1 MHRANTPSPW
11 DHTIEREVLPFPL
24 GGVFGI
30 ARENAA
36 AATLPDRTLDDARRL
51 ELTLDH
57 IQRKLNDLAQQI
69 EEDDTLSSPFPF
81 PLRPADDTTTE
92 NDPGDDGWPSRA
104 A

>member
-1 MHRANTPSPW
+1 MNRAKTTSPW

-69 EEDDTLSSPFPF
+69 EEDDILSSYPF
-81 PLRPADDTTTE
+81 RPATDANADS
-92 NDPGDDGWPSRA
+92 DQGDDGWPHRA